1 MHYFWPCFHCACTE
15 IVRPAFLA
23 AGETSDTCKF
33 GLDVP
38 LSLKAHYFGGFRTFA
53 VDFFVSCICKKFAIY
68 LFLSDW
74 SADLPCGV
82 CSKGVGS
89 NSIQCTSCQK
99 WVHKECSG
107 IRVACRK
114 WQSHSFAEAA

>member
-53 VDFFVSCICKKFAIY
+53 VDF
-68 LFLSDW
+68 LFLVYAKSLPFIYFCLIGLLICHAG
-74 SADLPCGV
+74 SAVKVLV
-82 CSKGVGS
+82 A
-89 NSIQCTSCQK
+89 IQYT
-99 WVHKECSG
+99 VLVVRNG
-107 IRVACRK
+107 YIRNVVV
-114 WQSHSFAEAA
+114 